1 MLASS
6 MPTKPKVQFNV
17 YLPPELVRS
26 VKHRAVDDGVS
37 LSELVQRALLAHLR
51 TAGVEPTSNEIPE
64 VHA

>member
-1 MLASS
+1 

-37 LSELVQRALLAHLR
+37 LSELVQRVLLAHLR
-51 TAGVEPTSNEIPE
+51 TVAIEPTSNEIPE